1 MAKAWQRRLCV
12 QLNRRIIM
20 GTFIVGAILVIV
32 VGLIIRKIIKDKKKG
47 SGCDGNCSNCGC
59 H

>member
-1 MAKAWQRRLCV
+1 MA
-12 QLNRRIIM
+12 N
-20 GTFIVGAILVIV
+20 FIVGAVLVLI
-32 VGLIIRKIIKDKKKG
+32 VGLIIRKMIKDKKNHK

>member
-1 MAKAWQRRLCV
+1 
-12 QLNRRIIM
+12 M